1 MVCIM
6 NLYRNELD
14 LESLLIIHVK
24 CQKEVYLAVL
34 APNVTVHYGS
44 RRDKLTKQAGDNDP
58 VEEDYGFPR
67 RLRCQLNSSKT
78 EISHTRTRT
87 TGDTPKLGR
96 SECAF

>member
-6 NLYRNELD
+6 NLNRNELD

-24 CQKEVYLAVL
+24 CQKEVYLAVW
-34 APNVTVHYGS
+34 APSVTVHYGS

-67 RLRCQLNSSKT
+67 RLRCQLSFSKN
-78 EISHTRTRT
+78 RY
-87 TGDTPKLGR
+87 
-96 SECAF
+96 